1 MQVAT
6 IGCSVVSDFVTL
18 WTLALQASL
27 FMEFSRQEYWSLLSC
42 PTPGDLPNPGIVPG
56 SPALQ
61 VDSLLLSHEGSPN
74 KFMIYEKIKKVKHCN

>member
-27 FMEFSRQEYWSLLSC
+27 FMEFPRQEYWSLLSC
-42 PTPGDLPNPGIVPG
+42 PTPGDLPNPGISCIPTRV
-56 SPALQ
+56 SCI
-61 VDSLLLSHEGSPN
+61 VSR
-74 KFMIYEKIKKVKHCN
+74 FFTV